1 MGSRSE
7 CQKWR
12 WESKR
17 RLPRRKA
24 SEDRRVSE
32 AVPSD
37 WNGIGGVQSQGSLLG
52 SCEGDGVCGL
62 LWPFC
67 FLFLFFS
74 VCSERSQGNRKSRS
88 LLCPQ
93 LLDWGLRPWVIGR
106 DDTPTVGAAEKHRPT
121 QQEKGGGRGRKWERR
136 TGRRWASKAVFLL
149 RTFYKLRNRESMWAI
164 LRPRALQTH
173 TGAKTLPPAPEGGK
187 TPQLPSRGIR
197 KRWRVHKYSRRQ
209 SSAIPKPQGTI
220 NPNPR

>member
-106 DDTPTVGAAEKHRPT
+106 DDTPTVGAAENTGQLSKRRGGAGAGNGKEE
-121 QQEKGGGRGRKWERR
+121 QEGAGPARR
-136 TGRRWASKAVFLL
+136 SSFSELSTNSGTGRAC
-149 RTFYKLRNRESMWAI
+149 
-164 LRPRALQTH
+164 
-173 TGAKTLPPAPEGGK
+173 G
-187 TPQLPSRGIR
+187 
-197 KRWRVHKYSRRQ
+197 Q
-209 SSAIPKPQGTI
+209 S
-220 NPNPR
+220 

>member
-1 MGSRSE
+1 MFIFPCFLKSGSAPVPWLMGGTWGCWWMGSRSE
-7 CQKWR
+7 CQEWR

-17 RLPRRKA
+17 RLPRTIA

-37 WNGIGGVQSQGSLLG
+37 WNGIGGERSQGSLLG
-52 SCEGDGVCGL
+52 SCEGDRVCGL

-93 LLDWGLRPWVIGR
+93 LLDWGHRPWVTGR
-106 DDTPTVGAAEKHRPT
+106 DDTPY
-121 QQEKGGGRGRKWERR
+121 RGC
-136 TGRRWASKAVFLL
+136 
-149 RTFYKLRNRESMWAI
+149 
-164 LRPRALQTH
+164 
-173 TGAKTLPPAPEGGK
+173 
-187 TPQLPSRGIR
+187 
-197 KRWRVHKYSRRQ
+197 
-209 SSAIPKPQGTI
+209 
-220 NPNPR
+220 